1 MPPFK
6 TISHNKNVYK
16 KCKESC
22 NSVKVERRGFSF
34 TLKHTVYPFQKR
46 IVLTQTKL
54 KAVQYKYIM
63 LDTSIILQ
71 CLRIPYLIGRRCQN
85 KSSDRHMIHVVIYSK
100 YQLRKPMWFDG
111 VTFWIIY
118 ETPANS
124 FRLK

>member
-1 MPPFK
+1 MVLVPPFK

-22 NSVKVERRGFSF
+22 NSVKVARRGFSF
-34 TLKHTVYPFQKR
+34 TLKHTVYPIQKR

-54 KAVQYKYIM
+54 KAAQYKYIM

-71 CLRIPYLIGRRCQN
+71 CLRIPYLIGRIIQN

-100 YQLRKPMWFDG
+100 YQLRKPM
-111 VTFWIIY
+111 
-118 ETPANS
+118 
-124 FRLK
+124 